1 MKTSKII
8 LLACCW
14 LSIWLTSVATAEQL
28 NPASGVAASLSTLTK
43 NPNPIS
49 IEIGRAF
56 NIKLDPG
63 FECSQLRPNDQAKL
77 EQIDLLVNGMNSGL
91 HPLDCDP
98 ASNELAFSLS
108 KTDVADSPVSNAA
121 WHALQGHP
129 SQTAKTDFKREVSY
143 TVRLASDSANA
154 KTLSHGK
161 LQLHIASK
169 GKALLGITLVL
180 ALWAGLLYLGGNS
193 GMLRDAGT
201 GKNLQNR
208 TYSLGRVQM
217 AWWFGI
223 IMGAYVFLWVLT
235 DDIPPMTSQALILM
249 GISGATGLVAT
260 SMDSHRQIQSSFTKG
275 NFLEDLLTDAD
286 GITLHRFQ
294 MLATTIILGF
304 IFIVHVATTLAMP
317 QFDDTLLALMG
328 IAGGTYLG
336 FKFPEKHTD
345 LTESATVSKVAGTI
359 EDHKA
364 GYSAEP

>member
-1 MKTSKII
+1 MKTSKIM
-8 LLACCW
+8 LLACVWMSLC
-14 LSIWLTSVATAEQL
+14 LTAYAEEASVAATV
-28 NPASGVAASLSTLTK
+28 PK
-43 NPNPIS
+43 NANPIS

-56 NIKLDPG
+56 SIRLDSG
-63 FECSQLRPNDQAKL
+63 FECSQLRPNNQAKL
-77 EQIDLLVNGMNSGL
+77 EQIDLLLNGMDSGL

-98 ASNELAFSLS
+98 ATNELAFSLN
-108 KTDVADSPVSNAA
+108 KNEVTDTTVSNAA

-129 SQTAKTDFKREVSY
+129 SQTAKTDFKREVTY
-143 TVRLASDSANA
+143 TVRLASDNASA

-161 LQLHIASK
+161 LQLRIAGK
-169 GKALLGITLVL
+169 GKALLGVTLVL

-260 SMDSHRQIQSSFTKG
+260 SIDSHRQRQSGFTKG
-275 NFLEDLLTDAD
+275 NFFEDLLTDVD

-294 MLATTIILGF
+294 MLATTIILGL
-304 IFIVHVATTLAMP
+304 IFIVHVATALAMP

-328 IAGGTYLG
+328 IAGGTYIG
-336 FKFPEKHTD
+336 FKFPENHTEP
-345 LTESATVSKVAGTI
+345 TESAAATKLTETI